1 MLNHS
6 DKYVYFLSVSHRETT
21 FFSGTFDNESN
32 KNATYFY
39 MYTGS
44 TKLREIMWIS
54 LEKCLLLFHL
64 KQFKYKIW

>member
-1 MLNHS
+1 
-6 DKYVYFLSVSHRETT
+6 
-21 FFSGTFDNESN
+21 
-32 KNATYFY
+32 

-54 LEKCLLLFHL
+54 LEKYLLIFHL

>member
-21 FFSGTFDNESN
+21 FFITKAN